1 MDILH
6 LVDRLENIVHE
17 SRAIPFS
24 RKLLL
29 DEDRLIDIIDQ
40 MRVTIPDVVKNAQ
53 KVTAE
58 RGRQLAQAQEEADRI
73 RKLAKAESRAILEND
88 QITKGAQIR
97 AEQIMAE
104 AERRAAKTCADADN
118 YVLDQFGRMEH
129 QLLSVIQQVRNG
141 IQVLQDPDGQAERPD
156 PSETA

>member
-53 KVTAE
+53 KVTTE
-58 RGRQLAQAQEEADRI
+58 RDRQLAQAQEEADRI

-88 QITKGAQIR
+88 QLTKGAHIR
-97 AEQIMAE
+97 AEQILEE
-104 AERRAAKTCADADN
+104 AERQANKTRADADN
-118 YVLDQFGRMEH
+118 YVLDKFGRMEH

-141 IQVLQDPDGQAERPD
+141 IQVLREPNGQADAPEG
-156 PSETA
+156 E

>member
-17 SRAIPFS
+17 SRTIPLS

-40 MRVTIPDVVKNAQ
+40 MRVSIPDVVKHAQ

-58 RGRQLAQAQEEADRI
+58 RDKQLAQAQEEADRI
-73 RKLAKAESRAILEND
+73 RQLAKTESRTILEND
-88 QITKGAQIR
+88 QITKGARIR
-97 AEQIMAE
+97 AEQILEE
-104 AERRAAKTCADADN
+104 AVRQAARTRADADN
-118 YVLDQFGRMEH
+118 YVLDKFGRMEH

-141 IQVLQDPDGQAERPD
+141 VQMLQEPQAEE
-156 PSETA
+156 ETAQVKETA

>member
-6 LVDRLENIVHE
+6 LVDRLENVVHE
-17 SRAIPFS
+17 SRTIPFS

-29 DEDRLIDIIDQ
+29 DEDKLIDIIDQ

-58 RGRQLAQAQEEADRI
+58 RDRQLAQAQEEAERI

-88 QITKGAQIR
+88 QITKAAHIR
-97 AEQIMAE
+97 AEQILEE
-104 AERRAAKTCADADN
+104 AERQADKTRLDADN
-118 YVLDQFGRMEH
+118 YVLDKFGRMEH
-129 QLLSVIQQVRNG
+129 QLLSVIKQVRNG
-141 IQVLQDPDGQAERPD
+141 IQVLREPEEQADNIEDKEP
-156 PSETA
+156 A

>member
-17 SRAIPFS
+17 SRAIPLS

-58 RGRQLAQAQEEADRI
+58 RDRQLAQAQEEADRI

-88 QITKGAQIR
+88 QITKGARIR
-97 AEQIMAE
+97 AEQILEDAK
-104 AERRAAKTCADADN
+104 RQAAKIMADADD
-118 YVLDQFGRMEH
+118 YVLDKFGRMEH
-129 QLLSVIQQVRNG
+129 QLLSTIQQVRNG
-141 IQVLQDPDGQAERPD
+141 IQIMQEPDGHEDAPKPED
-156 PSETA
+156 SA

>member
-17 SRAIPFS
+17 SRTIPFS

-58 RGRQLAQAQEEADRI
+58 RDRQLAQAQENADRI

-88 QITKGAQIR
+88 QITKGAHIR
-97 AEQIMAE
+97 AEQILE
-104 AERRAAKTCADADN
+104 QAERQAAKTRADADD
-118 YVLDQFGRMEH
+118 YVLDKFGRMEH
-129 QLLSVIQQVRNG
+129 QLLSVIEQVRNG
-141 IQVLQDPDGQAERPD
+141 IQVLREPDRQADAPEAEE
-156 PSETA
+156 ST

>member
-17 SRAIPFS
+17 SRTIPFS

-40 MRVTIPDVVKNAQ
+40 MRVTIPDVVKTAQ
-53 KVTAE
+53 KVTSE
-58 RGRQLAQAQEEADRI
+58 RDRQIAQAQEEAERI

-88 QITKGAQIR
+88 QITKGAHIR
-97 AEQIMAE
+97 AEQIMEE
-104 AERRAAKTCADADN
+104 AERQASKTRVEADN
-118 YVLDQFGRMEH
+118 YVLDRFGRIDHE
-129 QLLSVIQQVRNG
+129 LFGLIQQVRNG
-141 IQVLQDPDGQAERPD
+141 IQVLQESDMESQVQE
-156 PSETA
+156 SEDST

>member
-17 SRAIPFS
+17 SRTIPFS

-40 MRVTIPDVVKNAQ
+40 MRVTIPDVVKTAQ
-53 KVTAE
+53 KVTSE
-58 RGRQLAQAQEEADRI
+58 RDRQIAQAQEEAERI

-88 QITKGAQIR
+88 QITKGAHIR
-97 AEQIMAE
+97 AEQIMEE
-104 AERRAAKTCADADN
+104 AERQASKTRADADN
-118 YVLDQFGRMEH
+118 YVLDRFGRIEH
-129 QLLSVIQQVRNG
+129 ELLGLIQQVRNG
-141 IQVLQDPDGQAERPD
+141 IQVLQESDTEKQVRG
-156 PSETA
+156 SEESA

>member
-17 SRAIPFS
+17 SRTIPLS

-40 MRVTIPDVVKNAQ
+40 MRVSIPDVVKHAQ

-58 RGRQLAQAQEEADRI
+58 RDRQLAQAQEEADRI
-73 RKLAKAESRAILEND
+73 RQLAKTESRTILEND
-88 QITKGAQIR
+88 QITKGARIR
-97 AEQIMAE
+97 AEQILEE
-104 AERRAAKTCADADN
+104 AERQAARTRADADN
-118 YVLDQFGRMEH
+118 YVLDKFGRMEH

-141 IQVLQDPDGQAERPD
+141 VQMLQEPQAEE
-156 PSETA
+156 ETAQVKETA

>member
-17 SRAIPFS
+17 SRTIPLS

-40 MRVTIPDVVKNAQ
+40 MRVSIPDVVKHAQ

-58 RGRQLAQAQEEADRI
+58 RDKQLAQAQEEADRI
-73 RKLAKAESRAILEND
+73 RQLAKTESHTILEND
-88 QITKGAQIR
+88 QITKGARIR
-97 AEQIMAE
+97 AEQILEE
-104 AERRAAKTCADADN
+104 AERQAARTRADADD
-118 YVLDQFGRMEH
+118 YVLDKFGRMEH

-141 IQVLQDPDGQAERPD
+141 VQMLRDPEGPADTPEAEK
-156 PSETA
+156 ST

>member
-17 SRAIPFS
+17 SRTIPFS

-29 DEDRLIDIIDQ
+29 DEDKLIDIIDQ

-58 RGRQLAQAQEEADRI
+58 RDRQLAQAQEEADRI
-73 RKLAKAESRAILEND
+73 RKLAKAEGRAILEND
-88 QITKGAQIR
+88 QITKGARIR
-97 AEQIMAE
+97 AEQIIEE
-104 AERRAAKTCADADN
+104 AKRQAAKTMADADD

-129 QLLSVIQQVRNG
+129 QLLGVIQQVRNG
-141 IQVLQDPDGQAERPD
+141 IQVMQETEAHEDTTQATE
-156 PSETA
+156 SA

>member
-17 SRAIPFS
+17 SRTIPLS

-40 MRVTIPDVVKNAQ
+40 MRVSIPDVVKHAQ

-58 RGRQLAQAQEEADRI
+58 RDRQLAQAQEEADRI
-73 RKLAKAESRAILEND
+73 RQLAKTESREILEKD
-88 QITKGAQIR
+88 QITKGARIR
-97 AEQIMAE
+97 AEQILEE
-104 AERRAAKTCADADN
+104 AERQAARTRADADD
-118 YVLDQFGRMEH
+118 YVLDKFGRMEH

-141 IQVLQDPDGQAERPD
+141 VQMLREPEGPADAPEAEE
-156 PSETA
+156 SA

>member
-17 SRAIPFS
+17 SRTIPLS

-40 MRVTIPDVVKNAQ
+40 MRVSIPDVVKHAQ

-58 RGRQLAQAQEEADRI
+58 RDRQLAQAQEEADRI
-73 RKLAKAESRAILEND
+73 RQLAKTESHTILEND
-88 QITKGAQIR
+88 QITKGARIR
-97 AEQIMAE
+97 AEQILEE
-104 AERRAAKTCADADN
+104 AERQAARTRADADD
-118 YVLDQFGRMEH
+118 YVLDKFGRMEH
-129 QLLSVIQQVRNG
+129 QLLNVIQQVRNG
-141 IQVLQDPDGQAERPD
+141 VQMLQEPQAEE
-156 PSETA
+156 ETAQVKETA

>member
-17 SRAIPFS
+17 SNTIPFS

-40 MRVTIPDVVKNAQ
+40 MRVTIPDVVRNAQ

-58 RGRQLAQAQEEADRI
+58 RDRQLAQAQEESDRI
-73 RKLAKAESRAILEND
+73 RTLAKAESRAILEND
-88 QITKGAQIR
+88 QITKGAHIR
-97 AEQIMAE
+97 AEQILEE
-104 AERRAAKTCADADN
+104 AERQAAKTRADADN
-118 YVLDQFGRMEH
+118 YVLDKFGRMEH

-141 IQVLQDPDGQAERPD
+141 IQMLREPDGQVDAREAEE
-156 PSETA
+156 SA

>member
-17 SRAIPFS
+17 SRTIPLS

-40 MRVTIPDVVKNAQ
+40 MRVSIPDVVKHAQ

-58 RGRQLAQAQEEADRI
+58 RDRQLAQAQEEADRI
-73 RKLAKAESRAILEND
+73 RQLAKTESREILEKD
-88 QITKGAQIR
+88 QITKGARIR
-97 AEQIMAE
+97 AEQIMEE
-104 AERRAAKTCADADN
+104 AEKQATRTRVEADN
-118 YVLDQFGRMEH
+118 YVLDKFGRMEH

-141 IQVLQDPDGQAERPD
+141 VQMLRDPEGPADTPEAEK
-156 PSETA
+156 ST